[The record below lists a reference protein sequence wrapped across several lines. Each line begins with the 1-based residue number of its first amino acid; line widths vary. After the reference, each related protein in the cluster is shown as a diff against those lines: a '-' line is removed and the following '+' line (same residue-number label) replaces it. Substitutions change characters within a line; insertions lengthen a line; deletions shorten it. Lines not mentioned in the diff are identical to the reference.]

1 MDNTAVIRL
10 SVFLGVFVLMAVLEA
25 LLPAREAVLS
35 RKTRWLGNL
44 SMVVMG
50 ALVSRILL
58 PATLVGV
65 SLWAQQKGI
74 GVFNVLLDAV
84 PADASSSNQLL
95 NSGEPLNNSSTYL
108 VHIAIVTLSVLLL
121 DMLIYWQHR
130 LFHTVPMLWR
140 FHKMHHADSHV
151 DTTTGLR
158 FHPVEIAMSLGI
170 KAGAVVILGVPAI
183 AIIIFEVALNGFAL
197 FNHANIRLP
206 QKWDDRIGTTGL
218 AYRGGIGCLI
228 VLRLALRLATKHCP
242 LVKKT
247 CQPLRRTQV
256 SLRFYSSHLKRGRHP
271 CLFRCVINSRAQR
284 LSLLIPLQQHFLY
297 SLVVTA

>member
-170 KAGAVVILGVPAI
+170 KASAVVILGVPAI
-183 AIIIFEVALNGFAL
+183 AIVIFEVALNGFAL

-206 QKWDDRIGTTGL
+206 QKWDDRIGLLLITQRLHRIHHSQAKNESNSNYGFSVSWWDRLFNSFTPRAAFSDETL
-218 AYRGGIGCLI
+218 PIGQKD
-228 VLRLALRLATKHCP
+228 VPATKKNASIIA
-242 LVKKT
+242 L
-247 CQPLRRTQV
+247 
-256 SLRFYSSHLKRGRHP
+256 
-271 CLFRCVINSRAQR
+271 
-284 LSLLIPLQQHFLY
+284 LQQPFKKR
-297 SLVVTA
+297 

>member
-170 KAGAVVILGVPAI
+170 KAAAVVMLGVPAI
-183 AIIIFEVALNGFAL
+183 AIVIFEVALNGFAL

-206 QKWDDRIGTTGL
+206 QKWDDRIGL
-218 AYRGGIGCLI
+218 VLI
-228 VLRLALRLATKHCP
+228 T
-242 LVKKT
+242 
-247 CQPLRRTQV
+247 
-256 SLRFYSSHLKRGRHP
+256 
-271 CLFRCVINSRAQR
+271 QR
-284 LSLLIPLQQHFLY
+284 LHRIHHSQAKSESNSNYGFSVSWWDRLFNSFTPRAKQSDETLSIGQQDVPAVKENASIRALLLQPFK
-297 SLVVTA
+297 SD

>member
-95 NSGEPLNNSSTYL
+95 NSGEPLSNSSTYL

-170 KAGAVVILGVPAI
+170 KAAAVVILGVPAI
-183 AIIIFEVALNGFAL
+183 AIVIFEVALNGFAL

-206 QKWDDRIGTTGL
+206 QKWDDRIGLLLITQRLHRIHHSQAKNESNSNYGFSVSWWDRLFNSFTPRAAFSDETL
-218 AYRGGIGCLI
+218 PIGQKD
-228 VLRLALRLATKHCP
+228 VPATKKNASIIA
-242 LVKKT
+242 L
-247 CQPLRRTQV
+247 
-256 SLRFYSSHLKRGRHP
+256 
-271 CLFRCVINSRAQR
+271 
-284 LSLLIPLQQHFLY
+284 LQQPFKKR
-297 SLVVTA
+297 

>member
-140 FHKMHHADSHV
+140 FHKVHHADSHV

-170 KAGAVVILGVPAI
+170 KAAAVVMLGVPAI
-183 AIIIFEVALNGFAL
+183 AIVIFEVALNGFAL

-206 QKWDDRIGTTGL
+206 QKWDDRIGLVLITQRLHRIHHSQAKNESNSNYGFSVSWWDRLFNSFTPRAAFSDETL
-218 AYRGGIGCLI
+218 PIGQKD
-228 VLRLALRLATKHCP
+228 VPATKKNASIIA
-242 LVKKT
+242 L
-247 CQPLRRTQV
+247 
-256 SLRFYSSHLKRGRHP
+256 
-271 CLFRCVINSRAQR
+271 
-284 LSLLIPLQQHFLY
+284 LQQPFKKR
-297 SLVVTA
+297 

>member
-95 NSGEPLNNSSTYL
+95 NSGEPLSNSSTYL
-108 VHIAIVTLSVLLL
+108 VYIAIVTLSVLLL

-183 AIIIFEVALNGFAL
+183 AIVIFEVALNGFAL

-206 QKWDDRIGTTGL
+206 QKWDDRIGLLLITQRLHRIHHSQAKNESNSNYGFSVSWWDRLFNSFTPRAAFSDETL
-218 AYRGGIGCLI
+218 PIGQKD
-228 VLRLALRLATKHCP
+228 VPATKKNASIIA
-242 LVKKT
+242 L
-247 CQPLRRTQV
+247 
-256 SLRFYSSHLKRGRHP
+256 
-271 CLFRCVINSRAQR
+271 
-284 LSLLIPLQQHFLY
+284 LQQPFKKR
-297 SLVVTA
+297 

>member
-1 MDNTAVIRL
+1 LDNTAVIRL

-170 KAGAVVILGVPAI
+170 KAAAVVILGVPAI
-183 AIIIFEVALNGFAL
+183 AIVIFEVALNGFAL

-206 QKWDDRIGTTGL
+206 QKWDDRIGLLLITQRLHRIHHSQAKNESNSNYGFSVSWWDRLFNSFTPRAAFSDETL
-218 AYRGGIGCLI
+218 PIGQKD
-228 VLRLALRLATKHCP
+228 VPATKKNASIIA
-242 LVKKT
+242 L
-247 CQPLRRTQV
+247 
-256 SLRFYSSHLKRGRHP
+256 
-271 CLFRCVINSRAQR
+271 
-284 LSLLIPLQQHFLY
+284 LQQPFKKR
-297 SLVVTA
+297 

>member
-95 NSGEPLNNSSTYL
+95 NSGEPLSNSSTYL

-170 KAGAVVILGVPAI
+170 KAAAVVILGVPAI
-183 AIIIFEVALNGFAL
+183 AIVIFEVALNGFAL

-206 QKWDDRIGTTGL
+206 QKWDDRIGLVLITQRLHRIHHSQAKNESNSNYGFSVSWWDRLFKSFTPRAAFSDETL
-218 AYRGGIGCLI
+218 PIGQKD
-228 VLRLALRLATKHCP
+228 VPATKKNASIIA
-242 LVKKT
+242 L
-247 CQPLRRTQV
+247 
-256 SLRFYSSHLKRGRHP
+256 
-271 CLFRCVINSRAQR
+271 
-284 LSLLIPLQQHFLY
+284 LQQPFKKR
-297 SLVVTA
+297 

>member
-58 PATLVGV
+58 PVTLVGV

-84 PADASSSNQLL
+84 SADASSSNQLL

-170 KAGAVVILGVPAI
+170 KAAAVVILGVPAI
-183 AIIIFEVALNGFAL
+183 AIVIFEVALNGFAL

-206 QKWDDRIGTTGL
+206 QKWDDRIGL
-218 AYRGGIGCLI
+218 VLI
-228 VLRLALRLATKHCP
+228 T
-242 LVKKT
+242 
-247 CQPLRRTQV
+247 
-256 SLRFYSSHLKRGRHP
+256 
-271 CLFRCVINSRAQR
+271 QR
-284 LSLLIPLQQHFLY
+284 LHRIHHSQAKSESNSNYGFSVSWWDRLFNSFTPRAKQSDETLSIGQQDVPAVKENASIRALLLQPFK
-297 SLVVTA
+297 SN

>member
-84 PADASSSNQLL
+84 SADASSSNQLL

-170 KAGAVVILGVPAI
+170 KAAAVVMLGVPAI
-183 AIIIFEVALNGFAL
+183 AIVIFEVALNGFAL

-206 QKWDDRIGTTGL
+206 QKWDDRIGLVLITQRLHRIHHSQAKNESNSNYGFSVSWWDRLFNSFTPRAAFSDETL
-218 AYRGGIGCLI
+218 PIGQKD
-228 VLRLALRLATKHCP
+228 VPATKKNASIIA
-242 LVKKT
+242 L
-247 CQPLRRTQV
+247 
-256 SLRFYSSHLKRGRHP
+256 
-271 CLFRCVINSRAQR
+271 
-284 LSLLIPLQQHFLY
+284 LQQPFKKR
-297 SLVVTA
+297 

>member
-58 PATLVGV
+58 PVTLVGV

-170 KAGAVVILGVPAI
+170 KAAAVVILGVPAI
-183 AIIIFEVALNGFAL
+183 AIVIFEVALNGFAL

-206 QKWDDRIGTTGL
+206 QKWDDRIGLLLITQRLHRIHHSQAKNESNSNYGFSVSWWDRLFNSFTPRAAFSDETL
-218 AYRGGIGCLI
+218 PIGQKD
-228 VLRLALRLATKHCP
+228 VPATKKNASIIA
-242 LVKKT
+242 L
-247 CQPLRRTQV
+247 
-256 SLRFYSSHLKRGRHP
+256 
-271 CLFRCVINSRAQR
+271 
-284 LSLLIPLQQHFLY
+284 LQQPFKKR
-297 SLVVTA
+297 

>member
-35 RKTRWLGNL
+35 RKTRLLGNL

-170 KAGAVVILGVPAI
+170 KAAAVVMLGVPAI
-183 AIIIFEVALNGFAL
+183 AIVIFEVALNGFAL

-206 QKWDDRIGTTGL
+206 QKWDDRIGLVLITQRLHRIHHSQAKNESNSNYGFSVSWWDRLFNSFTPRAAFSDETL
-218 AYRGGIGCLI
+218 PIGQKD
-228 VLRLALRLATKHCP
+228 VPATKKNASIIA
-242 LVKKT
+242 L
-247 CQPLRRTQV
+247 
-256 SLRFYSSHLKRGRHP
+256 
-271 CLFRCVINSRAQR
+271 
-284 LSLLIPLQQHFLY
+284 LQQPFKKR
-297 SLVVTA
+297 

>member
-1 MDNTAVIRL
+1 MDNTSFIRL
-10 SVFLGVFVLMAVLEA
+10 SVFLGIFVLMAVLEA
-25 LLPAREAVLS
+25 LLPARKAVLD
-35 RKTRWLGNL
+35 RKTRWVGNL

-65 SLWAQQKGI
+65 SSWAQQKGI

-84 PADASSSNQLL
+84 PADDSSSSQLL
-95 NSGEPLNNSSTYL
+95 NSGEPLNASSTYL
-108 VHIAIVTLSVLLL
+108 VHIVIVTVSVLLL

-170 KAGAVVILGVPAI
+170 KVAAIVILGVPAV
-183 AIIIFEVALNGFAL
+183 AIVIFEVALNGFAI

-206 QKWDDRIGTTGL
+206 QKWDDRIGL
-218 AYRGGIGCLI
+218 VLI
-228 VLRLALRLATKHCP
+228 T
-242 LVKKT
+242 
-247 CQPLRRTQV
+247 
-256 SLRFYSSHLKRGRHP
+256 
-271 CLFRCVINSRAQR
+271 QR
-284 LSLLIPLQQHFLY
+284 LHRIHHSQAKSESNSNYGFSVSWWDRLFNSFTPRAAFSDETLPIGQKDVPAKRENASIKALLLQPFRSQ
-297 SLVVTA
+297 

>member
-1 MDNTAVIRL
+1 LDNTAVIRL

-58 PATLVGV
+58 PVTLVGV

-170 KAGAVVILGVPAI
+170 KAAAVVMLGVPAI
-183 AIIIFEVALNGFAL
+183 AIVIFEVALNGFAL

-206 QKWDDRIGTTGL
+206 QKWDDRIGLVLITQRLHRIHHSQAKNESNSNYGFSVSWWDRLFNSFTPRAAFSDETL
-218 AYRGGIGCLI
+218 PIGQKD
-228 VLRLALRLATKHCP
+228 VPATKKNASIIA
-242 LVKKT
+242 L
-247 CQPLRRTQV
+247 
-256 SLRFYSSHLKRGRHP
+256 
-271 CLFRCVINSRAQR
+271 
-284 LSLLIPLQQHFLY
+284 LQQPFKKR
-297 SLVVTA
+297 

>member
-84 PADASSSNQLL
+84 SADASSSNQLL

-170 KAGAVVILGVPAI
+170 KAAAVVMLGVPAI
-183 AIIIFEVALNGFAL
+183 AIVIFEVALNGFAL

-206 QKWDDRIGTTGL
+206 QKWDDRIGL
-218 AYRGGIGCLI
+218 VLI
-228 VLRLALRLATKHCP
+228 TQRLHRIHHSQAKNESNSNYGFSVSWWDRLFNSFTPRAAFSDETLPIDQKDVPATKKNASIIA
-242 LVKKT
+242 L
-247 CQPLRRTQV
+247 
-256 SLRFYSSHLKRGRHP
+256 
-271 CLFRCVINSRAQR
+271 
-284 LSLLIPLQQHFLY
+284 LQQPFKKR
-297 SLVVTA
+297 

>member
-1 MDNTAVIRL
+1 LDNTAVIRL

-170 KAGAVVILGVPAI
+170 KAAAVVMLGVPAI
-183 AIIIFEVALNGFAL
+183 AIVIFEVALNGFAL

-206 QKWDDRIGTTGL
+206 QKWDDRIGLVLITQRLHRIHHSQAKNESNSNYGFSVSWWDRLFNSFTPRAAFSDETL
-218 AYRGGIGCLI
+218 PIGQKD
-228 VLRLALRLATKHCP
+228 VPATKKNASIIALLHQP
-242 LVKKT
+242 FKK
-247 CQPLRRTQV
+247 R
-256 SLRFYSSHLKRGRHP
+256 
-271 CLFRCVINSRAQR
+271 
-284 LSLLIPLQQHFLY
+284 
-297 SLVVTA
+297 

>member
-170 KAGAVVILGVPAI
+170 KAAAVVILGVPAI
-183 AIIIFEVALNGFAL
+183 AIVIFEVALNGFAL
-197 FNHANIRLP
+197 FNHANVRLP
-206 QKWDDRIGTTGL
+206 QKWDDRIGL
-218 AYRGGIGCLI
+218 VLI
-228 VLRLALRLATKHCP
+228 T
-242 LVKKT
+242 
-247 CQPLRRTQV
+247 
-256 SLRFYSSHLKRGRHP
+256 
-271 CLFRCVINSRAQR
+271 QR
-284 LSLLIPLQQHFLY
+284 LHRIHHSQAKSESNSNYGFSVSWWDRLFNSFTPRAKQSDETLSIGQQDVPAVKENASIRALLLQPFK
-297 SLVVTA
+297 SN

>member
-74 GVFNVLLDAV
+74 GVFNVLLDTV

-170 KAGAVVILGVPAI
+170 KAAAVVMLGVPAI
-183 AIIIFEVALNGFAL
+183 AIVIFEVALNGFAL

-206 QKWDDRIGTTGL
+206 QKWDDRIGLVLITQRLHRIHHSQAKNESNSNYGFSVSWWDRLFNSFTPRAAFSDETL
-218 AYRGGIGCLI
+218 PIGQKD
-228 VLRLALRLATKHCP
+228 VPATKKNASIIA
-242 LVKKT
+242 L
-247 CQPLRRTQV
+247 
-256 SLRFYSSHLKRGRHP
+256 
-271 CLFRCVINSRAQR
+271 
-284 LSLLIPLQQHFLY
+284 LQQPFKKR
-297 SLVVTA
+297 

>member
-1 MDNTAVIRL
+1 LDNTAVIRL

-170 KAGAVVILGVPAI
+170 KAAAVVMLGVPAI
-183 AIIIFEVALNGFAL
+183 AIVIFEVALNGFAL

-206 QKWDDRIGTTGL
+206 QKWDDRIGLVLITQRLHRIHHSQAKNESNSNYGFSVSWWDRLFNSFTPRAAFSDETL
-218 AYRGGIGCLI
+218 PIGQKD
-228 VLRLALRLATKHCP
+228 VPATKKNASIIALLLQP
-242 LVKKT
+242 FKK
-247 CQPLRRTQV
+247 R
-256 SLRFYSSHLKRGRHP
+256 
-271 CLFRCVINSRAQR
+271 
-284 LSLLIPLQQHFLY
+284 
-297 SLVVTA
+297 

>member
-183 AIIIFEVALNGFAL
+183 AIVIFEVALNGFAL

-206 QKWDDRIGTTGL
+206 QKWDDRIGLVLITQRLHRIHHSQAKSESNSNYGFSVSWWDRLFNSFTPRAAFSDETL
-218 AYRGGIGCLI
+218 PIGQKD
-228 VLRLALRLATKHCP
+228 VPATKKNASIIA
-242 LVKKT
+242 L
-247 CQPLRRTQV
+247 
-256 SLRFYSSHLKRGRHP
+256 
-271 CLFRCVINSRAQR
+271 
-284 LSLLIPLQQHFLY
+284 LQQPFKKR
-297 SLVVTA
+297 

>member
-58 PATLVGV
+58 PVTLVGV

-95 NSGEPLNNSSTYL
+95 NSGEPLSNSSTYL

-170 KAGAVVILGVPAI
+170 KAAAVVMLGVPAI
-183 AIIIFEVALNGFAL
+183 AIVIFEVALNGFAL

-206 QKWDDRIGTTGL
+206 QKWDDRIGLVLITQRLHRIHHSQAKNESNSNYGFSVSWWDRLFNSFTPRAAFSDETL
-218 AYRGGIGCLI
+218 PIGQKD
-228 VLRLALRLATKHCP
+228 VPATKKNASIIA
-242 LVKKT
+242 L
-247 CQPLRRTQV
+247 
-256 SLRFYSSHLKRGRHP
+256 
-271 CLFRCVINSRAQR
+271 
-284 LSLLIPLQQHFLY
+284 LQQPFKKR
-297 SLVVTA
+297 

>member
-58 PATLVGV
+58 PVTLVGV

-95 NSGEPLNNSSTYL
+95 NSGEPLSNSSTYL

-170 KAGAVVILGVPAI
+170 KAAAVVILGVPAI
-183 AIIIFEVALNGFAL
+183 AIVIFEVALNGFAL

-206 QKWDDRIGTTGL
+206 QKWDDRIGLLLITQRLHRIHHSQAKNESNSNYGFSVSWWDRLFNSFTPRAAFSDETL
-218 AYRGGIGCLI
+218 PIGQKD
-228 VLRLALRLATKHCP
+228 VPATKKNASIIA
-242 LVKKT
+242 L
-247 CQPLRRTQV
+247 
-256 SLRFYSSHLKRGRHP
+256 
-271 CLFRCVINSRAQR
+271 
-284 LSLLIPLQQHFLY
+284 LQQPFKKR
-297 SLVVTA
+297 

>member
-10 SVFLGVFVLMAVLEA
+10 SVFLGVFVFMAVLEA

-58 PATLVGV
+58 PVTLVGV

-170 KAGAVVILGVPAI
+170 KAAAVVILGVPAI
-183 AIIIFEVALNGFAL
+183 AIVIFEVALNGFAL

-206 QKWDDRIGTTGL
+206 QKWDDRIGL
-218 AYRGGIGCLI
+218 VLI
-228 VLRLALRLATKHCP
+228 T
-242 LVKKT
+242 
-247 CQPLRRTQV
+247 
-256 SLRFYSSHLKRGRHP
+256 
-271 CLFRCVINSRAQR
+271 QR
-284 LSLLIPLQQHFLY
+284 LHRIHHSQAKSESNSNYGFSVSWWDRLFNSFTPRAKQSDETLSIGQQDVPAVKENASIRALLLQPFK
-297 SLVVTA
+297 SN

>member
-1 MDNTAVIRL
+1 LDNTAVIRL

-170 KAGAVVILGVPAI
+170 KAAAVVMLGVPAI
-183 AIIIFEVALNGFAL
+183 AIVIFEVALNGFAL

-206 QKWDDRIGTTGL
+206 QKWDDRIGLVLITQRLHRIHHSQAKNESNSNYGFSVSWWDRLFNSFTPRAAFSDETL
-218 AYRGGIGCLI
+218 PIGQKD
-228 VLRLALRLATKHCP
+228 VPATKKNASIIA
-242 LVKKT
+242 L
-247 CQPLRRTQV
+247 
-256 SLRFYSSHLKRGRHP
+256 
-271 CLFRCVINSRAQR
+271 
-284 LSLLIPLQQHFLY
+284 LQQPFKKR
-297 SLVVTA
+297 

>member
-84 PADASSSNQLL
+84 PADVSSSNQLL

-170 KAGAVVILGVPAI
+170 KAAAVVILGVPAI
-183 AIIIFEVALNGFAL
+183 AIVIFEVALNGFAL
-197 FNHANIRLP
+197 FNHANVRLP
-206 QKWDDRIGTTGL
+206 QKWDDRIGL
-218 AYRGGIGCLI
+218 VLI
-228 VLRLALRLATKHCP
+228 T
-242 LVKKT
+242 
-247 CQPLRRTQV
+247 
-256 SLRFYSSHLKRGRHP
+256 
-271 CLFRCVINSRAQR
+271 QR
-284 LSLLIPLQQHFLY
+284 LHRIHHSQAKNESNSNYGFSVSWWDRLFKSFTPRAKQSDETLSIGQQDVPAVKENASIRALLLQPFK
-297 SLVVTA
+297 SN